1 MLLIVC
7 RQKYFWSILQKSN
20 KRWRLLYNPLL
31 KESYYVSINQ
41 TFCVSFSPKSYWWGQ
56 QSVFPCK
63 KSPKLTQQV
72 HLEAGLHRGGDVVV
86 GGAAAEHTVHIM
98 PDQCRSSS
106 LLPNDCPL
114 FVHFWKVLLE
124 FSQLNFEY
132 LNFEYIG
139 QKKVL
144 IIEVFFREGSSL
156 PWWGLTAGPHSRSW
170 LAPGLGPVCNVN
182 ISSDGD
188 NTLHSTAAHL
198 AHIFPH
204 QADYIGS
211 LRIFSLHFCPRDPWT
226 SSPPHNN
233 MRNPFQYE
241 VECNAQKFGINDDS
255 FKWEEDLWTRG
266 GSVMRS
272 SWWRRRRIINNIKI
286 NL

>member
-31 KESYYVSINQ
+31 KGSYYVSINQ

-124 FSQLNFEY
+124 FSQLNFEC

-144 IIEVFFREGSSL
+144 IIKGFLEKDRHCPGEGWQL
-156 PWWGLTAGPHSRSW
+156 DHTHGPGW
-170 LAPGLGPVCNVN
+170 LLVWVQSAMWIFHQTETTLYTLQQLILH
-182 ISSDGD
+182 ISSPIRQIILG
-188 NTLHSTAAHL
+188 LWEYFPC
-198 AHIFPH
+198 IFVPVNK
-204 QADYIGS
+204 
-211 LRIFSLHFCPRDPWT
+211 FS
-226 SSPPHNN
+226 SS
-233 MRNPFQYE
+233 
-241 VECNAQKFGINDDS
+241 
-255 FKWEEDLWTRG
+255 
-266 GSVMRS
+266 
-272 SWWRRRRIINNIKI
+272 
-286 NL
+286 